1 MVGASPSVLI
11 LSAVRTRA
19 KRVALK
25 VTVPSLFRGMF
36 MPTSRCGGGGG
47 RPAAGLG
54 PGQVGRLPPWSAL
67 REGWG
72 MTAGAQADQNAPHEG
87 LGRWVGGHCRDIRSS
102 EGHLGTLGMTATEG
116 AMRSDL
122 TGFPT
127 PGHLPVPG
135 RHPFPAVRVTLQATR
150 CGQNFPKPSGG
161 WILLSRVTTS
171 RCLILPLQGHAHT
184 CLPGSPPS
192 SENWPGRG
200 DRSLGTVPHF
210 QPC

>member
-1 MVGASPSVLI
+1 MGASPSVLI

-54 PGQVGRLPPWSAL
+54 PGQVGRLPPWSVL

-72 MTAGAQADQNAPHEG
+72 MTAGAQADQDAPHEG

-102 EGHLGTLGMTATEG
+102 EGHLGTLGMTAPER

-122 TGFPT
+122 TGFPST
-127 PGHLPVPG
+127 WASSCPRAAP
-135 RHPFPAVRVTLQATR
+135 
-150 CGQNFPKPSGG
+150 
-161 WILLSRVTTS
+161 
-171 RCLILPLQGHAHT
+171 
-184 CLPGSPPS
+184 LPGSAGYLTGYPVWAELPEAQRGLDPS
-192 SENWPGRG
+192 QQGHH
-200 DRSLGTVPHF
+200 V
-210 QPC
+210 